1 VDFFIREHR
10 ARFNEEEEDEI
21 QPPSLMEDE
30 AMEMAIANSELD
42 DLGQWD
48 GLASNCGPPR

>member
-48 GLASNCGPPR
+48 GLASNCAPPR